1 MGDLGSGFDPWVG
14 KIPWK
19 RERLPTPVF
28 WPGESHELY
37 SPRDRKESD
46 TTEGLSLTDT
56 QEGRQEGACLKG
68 FPYLCLCVLAVP
80 HDEDPP

>member
-1 MGDLGSGFDPWVG
+1 MDRGVWWAQGV
-14 KIPWK
+14 I
-19 RERLPTPVF
+19 V
-28 WPGESHELY
+28 HEVE
-37 SPRDRKESD
+37 KESD